1 MPAASRPR
9 RSAFLTLTL
18 AALLVLSSPL
28 LLFLPSFPSVAV
40 ATAAERGDGHD
51 GGHDAAVA
59 EAIAERNE
67 ILVKFRRDVASAMRQ
82 QAAGA
87 AGQAVVES
95 YGALGIDL
103 VRIPEGK
110 SAGRAAQ
117 EYVRSGLAE
126 YAEPNLVRAVSA
138 PAPLV
143 PSDPSFGRQ
152 WALHSSGGSYDIDA
166 PEAWGISANCSSVVV
181 AVIDTGIDYMHEDLK
196 DSYAQGGYD
205 FVNGDGDPMDD
216 DGHGTHVA
224 GIIAAQ
230 GDNGIGIAGV
240 CWDARLVSLKAF
252 DSNGFGYTSDI
263 IKAIDYVVKL
273 KRDHGVDVRVVN
285 MSFGGRNYSQAE
297 HDAVGALRD
306 AGILA
311 VVAAGNEGTDNDA
324 SPFYPS
330 GYDLDNIVS
339 VAAADSSGRLAGFS
353 NYGAASVDIVAPGA
367 GVLSTYPGN
376 SYISMSGTSMAA
388 PHVTGAAALLAAMHP
403 EMGYLDIKARLLLP
417 AASAGSGQGDSGD
430 SAARLLDLHGAL
442 QKPQAALAVRSVDL
456 ATGGAIDGMWVVVAQ
471 AEGQTRAAFTPAQ
484 FALDAGASYTVTAHD
499 YLGTVFDRWEDG
511 STGRTRSVSLS
522 SLLSAN
528 ATITAYYYRAGGSAA
543 GFAPLTS
550 SSDEGSPALTV
561 RTALADDTP
570 LRMWVTI
577 EPSAG
582 APGSYVVTTHNY
594 GRYVFDRWAD
604 DDGEKAA
611 GPAWGP
617 RRVVIVAEDAVL
629 TAHYRVAG

>member
-1 MPAASRPR
+1 MPAVCLPGRF
-9 RSAFLTLTL
+9 AFMML
-18 AALLVLSSPL
+18 ATILVMSSL
-28 LLFLPSFPSVAV
+28 LLPFLPPFPSVAN
-40 ATAAERGDGHD
+40 AAERDGD
-51 GGHDAAVA
+51 HDAAVA
-59 EAIAERNE
+59 EAMAERNE

-87 AGQAVVES
+87 AGHAVVVES
-95 YGALGIDL
+95 YWALGIDL
-103 VRIPEGK
+103 LRIPEGE
-110 SAGRAAQ
+110 SARQAAR

-138 PAPLV
+138 PAPLT

-152 WALHSSGGSYDIDA
+152 WALHNNGSNSYDINA

-181 AVIDTGIDYMHEDLK
+181 AVIDTGIDYTHEDLK

-230 GDNGIGIAGV
+230 GDNGVGIAGV

-252 DSNGFGYTSDI
+252 DSSGFGYTSDI

-297 HDAVGALRD
+297 HDAIGALRD
-306 AGILA
+306 AGILT
-311 VVAAGNEGTDNDA
+311 VVAAGNEGTDNDT

-330 GYDLDNIVS
+330 GYDLDNIIS
-339 VAAADSSGRLAGFS
+339 VAAADPSGRLAGFS
-353 NYGAASVDIVAPGA
+353 NYGVASVDIAAPGS
-367 GVLSTYPGN
+367 GVLSTYPGS
-376 SYISMSGTSMAA
+376 SYLSMSGTSMAA

-403 EMGYLDIKARLLLP
+403 DMEYLDIKARLLLP
-417 AASAGSGQGDSGD
+417 DASAGNGQIGSGG
-430 SAARLLDLHGAL
+430 SAARLLDLH
-442 QKPQAALAVRSVDL
+442 AALKWSPASLTVRSVDL
-456 ATGGAIDGMWVVVAQ
+456 ATGSAIDGMWVVVAAQ
-471 AEGQTRAAFTPAQ
+471 AEGRARTAFTPAQ
-484 FALDAGASYTVTAHD
+484 FALDAGVSHTVTAHD

-511 STGRTRSVSLS
+511 STDRTRSVSLTS
-522 SLLSAN
+522 SLSAN
-528 ATITAYYYRAGGSAA
+528 ATITAYYHRTDGSAE

-550 SSDEGSPALTV
+550 SSDDGTPALTV
-561 RTALADDTP
+561 NTSLADGTP
-570 LRMWVTI
+570 LRMWTTI
-577 EPSAG
+577 EPSIG
-582 APGSYVVTTHNY
+582 APGSYVVTVHNY

-604 DDGEKAA
+604 DDNNGDDTLA
-611 GPAWGP
+611 GASPGP
-617 RRVVIVAEDAVL
+617 RRIVTITEDAAL
-629 TAHYRVAG
+629 TAYYRLVG